1 MEIKFKQGDSVAIP
15 EGCKAVVNDGMVVF
29 EKEEREFKDGDIL
42 ADHSFGGNIIFIYKG
57 RRNENGSYLA
67 HVMLT
72 GFGDIETNRAC
83 CNAPRPVSMIELA
96 TEEEKH
102 LLFDKMKEQGLK
114 WNAEEKRVE
123 KVRWRAK
130 EGEDYWYI
138 SSECTVIEDTMK
150 AEETM
155 IGAGTIEEWKNYN
168 HFRTEEQA
176 EKASEV
182 VKEALRKFH
191 EENE

>member
-114 WNAEEKRVE
+114 WNAEEKKVE
-123 KVRWRAK
+123 KIRWRPK
-130 EGEDYWYI
+130 HRDRYWYLW
-138 SSECTVIEDTMK
+138 S
-150 AEETM
+150 
-155 IGAGTIEEWKNYN
+155 TIEVNTGIFDSSIDCHQLRAKSGNC
-168 HFRTEEQA
+168 FRTREQA
-176 EKASEV
+176 EKAAEV

>member
-42 ADHSFGGNIIFIYKG
+42 ADHSYGGNIVFIYKG
-57 RRNENGSYLA
+57 RRDEDGSYLV

-72 GFGDIETNRAC
+72 GFGDIETNREC
-83 CNAPRPVSMIELA
+83 CNAPRPISIIELA

-114 WNAEEKRVE
+114 WNAEEKKVE
-123 KVRWRAK
+123 EIVWRAEK
-130 EGEDYWYI
+130 GDDYYYI
-138 SSECTVIEDTMK
+138 DGLLYIVHDR
-150 AEETM
+150 EEFHL
-155 IGAGTIEEWKNYN
+155 IDDDKYNSYNY
-168 HFRTEEQA
+168 FRTKEQA
-176 EKASEV
+176 KKAA
-182 VKEALRKFH
+182 EAVRETLRRFH
-191 EENE
+191 EENKIE

>member
-1 MEIKFKQGDSVAIP
+1 MEIKFKQGDSVVIP
-15 EGCKAVVNDGMVVF
+15 DGCKAVINGGMVVF

-42 ADHSFGGNIIFIYKG
+42 ADHSYGGNIVFIYKG
-57 RRNENGSYLA
+57 RRNENGSYLT

-83 CNAPRPVSMIELA
+83 CNAPRPVSIIELA

-102 LLFDKMKEQGLK
+102 LLFDKMKEQGLR
-114 WNAEEKRVE
+114 WNAEDKQVE
-123 KVRWRAK
+123 KIRWRAK
-130 EGEDYWYI
+130 EGEDYYCI
-138 SSECTVIEDTMK
+138 TERGHVVGDEEGGLPEDIERY
-150 AEETM
+150 EF
-155 IGAGTIEEWKNYN
+155 GNY
-168 HFRTEEQA
+168 FRTREQA
-176 EKASEV
+176 EKAAEV

>member
-1 MEIKFKQGDSVAIP
+1 MKVELQNGDRIQIP
-15 EGCKAVVNDGMVVF
+15 EGCKAQINGNEVVIEKENEDGKFKEGDVLMSSSGDCMVIF
-29 EKEEREFKDGDIL
+29 EKYKD
-42 ADHSFGGNIIFIYKG
+42 AWRFN
-57 RRNENGSYLA
+57 A
-67 HVMLT
+67 HYNDKYDT
-72 GFGDIETNRAC
+72 NTDFNNRAF
-83 CNAPRPVSMIELA
+83 RHA
-96 TEEEKH
+96 TEEEKQ
-102 LLFDKMKEQGLK
+102 LIFDKMREEGLR

-123 KVRWRAK
+123 KIRWRAK

-155 IGAGTIEEWKNYN
+155 IGASTIEEWKNYN

-176 EKASEV
+176 EKAAEV

-191 EENE
+191 YENG